1 MKFVKADLCAFLEI
15 LENLDEN
22 KVASWGKMT
31 PQRMLEH
38 LSDCIYMSCGIRNY
52 ELLIPEEKI
61 KGIQEFLYSDKEMPQ
76 NIQVPFAKENTPLRN
91 SDLELALDEF
101 TMAWVDFE
109 EMYSEDPKKI
119 ALHPYYGNLNY
130 EQWLLLHSKHFTHHF
145 SQFGL
150 VD

>member
-1 MKFVKADLCAFLEI
+1 MKFVQADLCAFLEI
-15 LENLDEN
+15 LENLDE
-22 KVASWGKMT
+22 KKSASWGKMT
-31 PQRMLEH
+31 PQRMIEH
-38 LSDCIYMSCGIRNY
+38 LCDCIYMSCGIGNH

-61 KGIQEFLYSDKEMPQ
+61 KGMQAFLISEKEMPQ

-91 SDLELALDEF
+91 TDIELALDEF

-109 EMYSEDPKKI
+109 EIYSEDSKKT

-145 SQFGL
+145 TQFGL
-150 VD
+150 V

>member
-1 MKFVKADLCAFLEI
+1 MKFVQADLCTFLEI
-15 LENLDEN
+15 LENLDE
-22 KVASWGKMT
+22 KKSASWGKIT
-31 PQRMLEH
+31 PQRMIEH
-38 LSDCIYMSCGIRNY
+38 LSDCIYMSCGLGNH

-61 KGIQEFLYSDKEMPQ
+61 KGMQAFLISDKEMPQ

-91 SDLELALDEF
+91 TDIELALDEF

-109 EMYSEDPKKI
+109 EMYSEDSKKT

-145 SQFGL
+145 TQFGL
-150 VD
+150 M

>member
-1 MKFVKADLCAFLEI
+1 MEFVQADLCAFLKI
-15 LENLDEN
+15 LKNLDE
-22 KVASWGKMT
+22 KISASWGKMT
-31 PQRMLEH
+31 PQRMIEH
-38 LSDCIYMSCGIRNY
+38 LSDCIYMSCGIGNH

-61 KGIQEFLYSDKEMPQ
+61 KGMQAFLISDKEMPQ

-91 SDLELALDEF
+91 TDIELALDEF

-109 EMYSEDPKKI
+109 EMYSEDSKKT

-150 VD
+150 V

>member
-1 MKFVKADLCAFLEI
+1 MEFVQADLCAFLEI
-15 LENLDEN
+15 LKNLDE
-22 KVASWGKMT
+22 KKSASWGKMN
-31 PQRMLEH
+31 PQRMIEH
-38 LSDCIYMSCGIRNY
+38 LSDCIYMSCGIGNH

-61 KGIQEFLYSDKEMPQ
+61 KGMQAFLISDKEMPQ

-91 SDLELALDEF
+91 TDIELALDEF

-109 EMYSEDPKKI
+109 EMYSEDSKKT

-145 SQFGL
+145 TQFGL
-150 VD
+150 M

>member
-1 MKFVKADLCAFLEI
+1 MEFVQADLCAFLEI
-15 LENLDEN
+15 LENLDE
-22 KVASWGKMT
+22 KKSASWGKMT
-31 PQRMLEH
+31 PQRMIEH
-38 LSDCIYMSCGIRNY
+38 LSDCIYMSCGIGNH

-61 KGIQEFLYSDKEMPQ
+61 KGMQAFLISDKEMPQ

-91 SDLELALDEF
+91 TDIELAIDEF

-109 EMYSEDPKKI
+109 EMYLEDPQKT

-145 SQFGL
+145 TQFGL
-150 VD
+150 M

>member
-1 MKFVKADLCAFLEI
+1 MKFVQADLCAFLEI
-15 LENLDEN
+15 LENLE
-22 KVASWGKMT
+22 KKKSASWGKMS
-31 PQRMLEH
+31 PQRMIEH
-38 LSDCIYMSCGIRNY
+38 LSDCIYMSCGIGNH

-61 KGIQEFLYSDKEMPQ
+61 KGMQAFLISDKEMPQ

-91 SDLELALDEF
+91 TDIELALDEF

-109 EMYSEDPKKI
+109 EMYSEDSKKT

-145 SQFGL
+145 TQFGL
-150 VD
+150 M

>member
-1 MKFVKADLCAFLEI
+1 MEFVQADLCAFLEI
-15 LENLDEN
+15 LKNLDE
-22 KVASWGKMT
+22 KKSASWGKMT
-31 PQRMLEH
+31 PQRMIEH
-38 LSDCIYMSCGIRNY
+38 LSDCIYMSCGIGNH

-61 KGIQEFLYSDKEMPQ
+61 KGMQAFLISDKEMPQ

-91 SDLELALDEF
+91 TDIELALDEF

-109 EMYSEDPKKI
+109 EMYSEDSKKT

-150 VD
+150 V

>member
-1 MKFVKADLCAFLEI
+1 MEFVQADLSAFLEI
-15 LENLDEN
+15 LENLDG
-22 KVASWGKMT
+22 KKSASWGKMT
-31 PQRMLEH
+31 PQRMIEH
-38 LSDCIYMSCGIRNY
+38 LSDCIYMSCGIGNH

-61 KGIQEFLYSDKEMPQ
+61 KGMQEFLYSEKEMPQ

-91 SDLELALDEF
+91 TDIELAVDEF

-109 EMYSEDPKKI
+109 EMYSKDPKKT

-150 VD
+150 ML

>member
-1 MKFVKADLCAFLEI
+1 MEFIQADLCAFLET
-15 LENLDEN
+15 LENLDE
-22 KVASWGKMT
+22 KKSAYWGKMT
-31 PQRMLEH
+31 PQRMIEH
-38 LSDCIYMSCGIRNY
+38 LSDCIYMSCGIGNH

-61 KGIQEFLYSDKEMPQ
+61 KGMQAFLISDKEMPQ

-91 SDLELALDEF
+91 TDIELALDEF

-109 EMYSEDPKKI
+109 EMYSEDSKKT

-145 SQFGL
+145 TQFGL
-150 VD
+150 M

>member
-1 MKFVKADLCAFLEI
+1 MEFVQADLCAFLEI
-15 LENLDEN
+15 LENLDE
-22 KVASWGKMT
+22 KKSASWGKMT
-31 PQRMLEH
+31 PQRMIEH
-38 LSDCIYMSCGIRNY
+38 LSDCIYMSCGIGNH

-61 KGIQEFLYSDKEMPQ
+61 KGMQAFLISDKEMPQ

-91 SDLELALDEF
+91 TDIELALDEF

-109 EMYSEDPKKI
+109 EMYSEDSKKT

-145 SQFGL
+145 TQFGL
-150 VD
+150 M

>member
-1 MKFVKADLCAFLEI
+1 MEFVQADLCTFLEI
-15 LENLDEN
+15 LENLDE
-22 KVASWGKMT
+22 KKSASWGKMT
-31 PQRMLEH
+31 PQRMIEH
-38 LSDCIYMSCGIRNY
+38 LCDCIYMSCGIGNH

-61 KGIQEFLYSDKEMPQ
+61 KGMQAFLISEKEMPQ

-91 SDLELALDEF
+91 TDIELALDEF

-109 EMYSEDPKKI
+109 EIYSEDSKKT

-145 SQFGL
+145 TQFGL
-150 VD
+150 V

>member
-1 MKFVKADLCAFLEI
+1 MKFVQADLCAFLEI
-15 LENLDEN
+15 LENLDE
-22 KVASWGKMT
+22 KKSASWGKMT
-31 PQRMLEH
+31 PQRMIEH
-38 LSDCIYMSCGIRNY
+38 LSDCIYMSCGIGNH

-61 KGIQEFLYSDKEMPQ
+61 KGMQAFLISDKEMPQ

-91 SDLELALDEF
+91 TDIELALDEF

-109 EMYSEDPKKI
+109 EMYSEDSKKT

-145 SQFGL
+145 TQFGL
-150 VD
+150 M

>member
-1 MKFVKADLCAFLEI
+1 MEFVQADLCAFLEI
-15 LENLDEN
+15 LENLDE
-22 KVASWGKMT
+22 KKSASWGKMT
-31 PQRMLEH
+31 PQRMIEH
-38 LSDCIYMSCGIRNY
+38 LSDCIYMSCGIGNH

-61 KGIQEFLYSDKEMPQ
+61 KGKQAFLFSDKEMPQ

-91 SDLELALDEF
+91 TDIELAIDEF

-109 EMYSEDPKKI
+109 EMYYQDQKKT

-145 SQFGL
+145 TQFGL
-150 VD
+150 M

>member
-1 MKFVKADLCAFLEI
+1 MEFVQADLCAFLEI
-15 LENLDEN
+15 LENLDE
-22 KVASWGKMT
+22 KKSASWGKMT
-31 PQRMLEH
+31 PQRMIEH
-38 LSDCIYMSCGIRNY
+38 LSDCIYMSCGIGNH

-61 KGIQEFLYSDKEMPQ
+61 KGMQAFLISDKEMPQ

-91 SDLELALDEF
+91 TDIELALDEF

-109 EMYSEDPKKI
+109 EMYSEDKKKR

-145 SQFGL
+145 TQFGL
-150 VD
+150 V

>member
-1 MKFVKADLCAFLEI
+1 MEFVQADLCAFLEI
-15 LENLDEN
+15 LKNLDE
-22 KVASWGKMT
+22 KKSASWGKMT
-31 PQRMLEH
+31 PQRMIEH
-38 LSDCIYMSCGIRNY
+38 LSDCIYMSCGIGNH

-61 KGIQEFLYSDKEMPQ
+61 KGMQAFLISDKEMPQ

-91 SDLELALDEF
+91 TDIELALDEF

-109 EMYSEDPKKI
+109 EMYSEDSKKT

-145 SQFGL
+145 TQFGL
-150 VD
+150 M

>member
-1 MKFVKADLCAFLEI
+1 MEFVQADLCTFLEI
-15 LENLDEN
+15 LENLDE
-22 KVASWGKMT
+22 KKSASWGKMT
-31 PQRMLEH
+31 SQRMIEH
-38 LSDCIYMSCGIRNY
+38 LSDCIYMSCGIGNH

-61 KGIQEFLYSDKEMPQ
+61 KGMQAFLNSDKEMPQ

-91 SDLELALDEF
+91 TDIELALDEF

-109 EMYSEDPKKI
+109 EIYSEDSKKT

-145 SQFGL
+145 TQFGL
-150 VD
+150 V

>member
-1 MKFVKADLCAFLEI
+1 MEFVQADLCAFLEI
-15 LENLDEN
+15 LENLDE
-22 KVASWGKMT
+22 KKSASWGKMT
-31 PQRMLEH
+31 PQSMIEH
-38 LSDCIYMSCGIRNY
+38 LSDCIYMSCGIGNH

-61 KGIQEFLYSDKEMPQ
+61 KGMQAFLISDKEMPQ

-91 SDLELALDEF
+91 TDIEIAIDEF

-109 EMYSEDPKKI
+109 EMYSEDQKKT

-145 SQFGL
+145 TQFGL
-150 VD
+150 M

>member
-1 MKFVKADLCAFLEI
+1 MEFVQADLCAFLEI
-15 LENLDEN
+15 LENLDE
-22 KVASWGKMT
+22 KKSASWGKMT
-31 PQRMLEH
+31 PQRMIEH
-38 LSDCIYMSCGIRNY
+38 LSDCIYMSCGIGNH

-61 KGIQEFLYSDKEMPQ
+61 KGMQAFLNSDKEMPQ

-91 SDLELALDEF
+91 TDIELALDEF

-109 EMYSEDPKKI
+109 EMYSEDSKKT

-145 SQFGL
+145 TQFGL
-150 VD
+150 M

>member
-31 PQRMLEH
+31 QQRMLEH
-38 LSDCIYMSCGIRNY
+38 LSDGIFMSCGMGNH
-52 ELLIPEEKI
+52 ELLISEEKI
-61 KGIQEFLYSDKEMPQ
+61 KGMQAFLVSDKEMLQ

-109 EMYSEDPKKI
+109 EMYSEDPKKT

-150 VD
+150 I

>member
-1 MKFVKADLCAFLEI
+1 MKFVQADLCAFLEI
-15 LENLDEN
+15 LENLDE
-22 KVASWGKMT
+22 KKSASWGKMT
-31 PQRMLEH
+31 PQRMIEH
-38 LSDCIYMSCGIRNY
+38 LSDCIYMSCGIGNH

-61 KGIQEFLYSDKEMPQ
+61 KGMQAFLISDKEMPQ

-91 SDLELALDEF
+91 TDIELALDEF

-109 EMYSEDPKKI
+109 EMYSEDSKKT

-145 SQFGL
+145 TQFGL
-150 VD
+150 V

>member
-1 MKFVKADLCAFLEI
+1 MEFVQADLCAFLEI
-15 LENLDEN
+15 LENLEE
-22 KVASWGKMT
+22 KKSASWGKMT
-31 PQRMLEH
+31 PQRMIEH
-38 LSDCIYMSCGIRNY
+38 LSDCIYMSCGIGNH

-61 KGIQEFLYSDKEMPQ
+61 KGMQAFLISDKEMPQ

-91 SDLELALDEF
+91 TDIELALDEF

-109 EMYSEDPKKI
+109 EMYSEDSKKT

-145 SQFGL
+145 TQFGL
-150 VD
+150 M

>member
-1 MKFVKADLCAFLEI
+1 MEFVQADLCAFLEI
-15 LENLDEN
+15 LENLE
-22 KVASWGKMT
+22 KKKSASWGKMT
-31 PQRMLEH
+31 PQRMIEH
-38 LSDCIYMSCGIRNY
+38 LSDCIYMSCGIGNH

-61 KGIQEFLYSDKEMPQ
+61 KGMQAFLISDKEMPQ

-91 SDLELALDEF
+91 TDIELALDEF

-109 EMYSEDPKKI
+109 EMYSEDSKKT

-145 SQFGL
+145 TQFGL
-150 VD
+150 M

>member
-61 KGIQEFLYSDKEMPQ
+61 KGMQEFLYSDKEMPQ

-91 SDLELALDEF
+91 SDIELALDEF

-109 EMYSEDPKKI
+109 EMYSQDQKKNS
-119 ALHPYYGNLNY
+119 ASP
-130 EQWLLLHSKHFTHHF
+130 LLW
-145 SQFGL
+145 
-150 VD
+150 

>member
-1 MKFVKADLCAFLEI
+1 MKFVQADLCAFLEI
-15 LENLDEN
+15 LENLDE
-22 KVASWGKMT
+22 KKSASWGKMT
-31 PQRMLEH
+31 PQRMIEH
-38 LSDCIYMSCGIRNY
+38 LSDCIYMSCGIGNH

-61 KGIQEFLYSDKEMPQ
+61 KGMQAFLNSDKEMPQ

-91 SDLELALDEF
+91 TDIELAIDEF

-109 EMYSEDPKKI
+109 EMYSEDPQKT

-150 VD
+150 V

>member
-1 MKFVKADLCAFLEI
+1 MEFVQADLCAFLEI
-15 LENLDEN
+15 LKNLDE
-22 KVASWGKMT
+22 KKSASWGKMN
-31 PQRMLEH
+31 PQRMIEH
-38 LSDCIYMSCGIRNY
+38 LSDCIYMSCGIGNH

-61 KGIQEFLYSDKEMPQ
+61 KGMQAFLNSDKEMPQ

-91 SDLELALDEF
+91 TDIEIAIDEF

-109 EMYSEDPKKI
+109 EMYSEDSKKT

-150 VD
+150 ML

>member
-1 MKFVKADLCAFLEI
+1 MEFVQADLCAFIKI
-15 LENLDEN
+15 LKNLDE
-22 KVASWGKMT
+22 KKSASWGKMN
-31 PQRMLEH
+31 PQRMIEH
-38 LSDCIYMSCGIRNY
+38 LSDCIYMSCGIGNH

-61 KGIQEFLYSDKEMPQ
+61 KGMQAFLISDKEMPQ

-91 SDLELALDEF
+91 TDIELALDEF

-109 EMYSEDPKKI
+109 EMYSEDSKKT

-145 SQFGL
+145 TQFGL
-150 VD
+150 M